1 MLRALLAK
9 DFVRTR
15 RNPLPWVIFLLAP
28 LCVAGIIGYAFGG
41 GAREQKISRIRF
53 ALVDEDNTIVS
64 RFLRGGLNQGN
75 FGGER
80 RSEVPLEP
88 VLLERGPAL
97 AQLNDNEL
105 SAVVVIP
112 AGFSSDFL
120 AGKKVTLEL
129 VKNPAES
136 IKPTIIEEGLGI
148 LTAGLDG
155 VARNFAPDLAEWR
168 KVLEGEA
175 DLEQVGPLL
184 TQAGK
189 KLRSLESFLNPPLVG
204 YTKPGDSAP
213 ATTGGSTGDS
223 GRGFNLFGHL
233 LLGMAAMFLLFL
245 GGTGMGDLHREIEL
259 RTLARYQ
266 TLHVS
271 LTPFLTAKVVF
282 TALMLVLCAVII
294 LGSGMPAFGVTWH
307 QPLALGVLTTAYAL
321 FVAGLMSVFVA
332 WIPDQRKADPVR
344 SMVSIVLAMAGGCAF
359 PPEML
364 PEFFRAHVMPLLPT
378 HWYASTARAVEYGG
392 AGPVAWLPA
401 ALKLVL
407 AGAALLALAAWLFRR
422 RFAKGGRA

>member
-9 DFVRTR
+9 DFARTR
-15 RNPLPWVIFLLAP
+15 RNPLPWLIFLLAP

-41 GAREQKISRIRF
+41 GQREQKISRIRF
-53 ALVDEDNTIVS
+53 ALVDEDDTIVS

-75 FGGER
+75 LGGER
-80 RSEVPLEP
+80 RSDVALEP

-97 AQLNDNEL
+97 AQLDDNQL
-105 SAVVVIP
+105 SAVVIIP

-120 AGKKVTLEL
+120 AGKKVTLGL

-136 IKPTIIEEGLGI
+136 IKPTVIEEGLGI

-155 VARNFAPDLAEWR
+155 LARNFAPDLAEWR
-168 KVLEGEA
+168 QVLEGDA
-175 DLEQVGPLL
+175 DLEQAGPLL
-184 TQAGK
+184 TQLGR
-189 KLRSLESFLNPPLVG
+189 KLRALESFLNPPLVG
-204 YTKPGDSAP
+204 YTKPGDAAASGG
-213 ATTGGSTGDS
+213 TGGRGA
-223 GRGFNLFGHL
+223 GFNLFGHL

-245 GGTGMGDLHREIEL
+245 GATGMGDLHREIEL

-271 LTPFLTAKVVF
+271 LTPFLAAKVVF
-282 TALMLVLCAVII
+282 TALMLVLCTVII
-294 LGSGMPAFGVTWH
+294 LGSGVAAFGVRWH
-307 QPLALGVLTTAYAL
+307 QPLALGVLTIAYAL

-364 PEFFRAHVMPLLPT
+364 PPFFQAHVMPLLPT
-378 HWYASTARAVEYGG
+378 HWFTATARAVEYGG
-392 AGPVAWLPA
+392 AGPAAWLPA
-401 ALKLVL
+401 ALKLAL
-407 AGAALLALAAWLFRR
+407 LGAALLALAAWLFRR
-422 RFAKGGRA
+422 HFAKGGHA